1 MVHFEVLILI
11 LESHPSVNET
21 ELQKLLVNVLRMNGD
36 GKLQWTGADP
46 PHWTYPRA
54 IYFAVSVITTIG
66 NRLVPIQVK

>member
-1 MVHFEVLILI
+1 MTASKVLLLI
-11 LESHPSVNET
+11 SESHPSVNET

-66 NRLVPIQVK
+66 NRFIQFRYK